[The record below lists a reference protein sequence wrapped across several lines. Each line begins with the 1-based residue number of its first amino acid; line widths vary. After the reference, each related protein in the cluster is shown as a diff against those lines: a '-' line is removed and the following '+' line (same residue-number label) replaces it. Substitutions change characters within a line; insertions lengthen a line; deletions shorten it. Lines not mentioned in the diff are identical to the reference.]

1 MYGSSRL
8 ELHWIDL
15 SMPTNFPF
23 GLCKMVQKSNRK
35 EAVDTLRIPPQS
47 LMAEE
52 ALLGGVMLDNE
63 ALIQA
68 TDFIKEVDFYRPGN
82 REIFKSILALA
93 KNNEPIDLV
102 TVADHLKQRQ
112 KLDEVGGSGY
122 LSSLVDNVH
131 TAANL
136 TAYARIVKNKSLLR
150 SLITTST
157 DIIERSYGEIED
169 VDALVDQAERS
180 ILEVARDRG
189 QSEITPINEIV
200 KISFARIDAA
210 YRSNSTIT
218 GVTTGFSG
226 IDTITS
232 GFQRSDLIIIA
243 GRPSMGKTS
252 LALNIAQNSA
262 ADPESNSKV
271 AFFSLEMSKEQLVT
285 RLLCSQSEINSK
297 SLRGGLLK
305 DEEWP
310 RLLEAASVISE
321 LPLYI
326 DDTSA
331 ISVMG
336 MRAKARRLKNDK
348 GLDMVVVDYLQ
359 LMHGDGESREREIS
373 EISRS
378 LKAMAKELDVPVVAL
393 SQLNRSVESRP
404 DKRPQLSDLRE
415 SGAIEQDADVI
426 MFVYRDEV
434 YNKDNPENAGRAE
447 ILVRKQRNG
456 PTGVV
461 EMRFLGEIT
470 TFRSLDKRYDE
481 YAEGPHSG
489 MSEGEMAAME
499 SDFSHFD

>member
-1 MYGSSRL
+1 MG
-8 ELHWIDL
+8 
-15 SMPTNFPF
+15 
-23 GLCKMVQKSNRK
+23 QNRK
-35 EAVDTLRIPPQS
+35 KKTDVDPLRVPPQS

-52 ALLGGVMLDNE
+52 ALLGGVMLENE
-63 ALIQA
+63 ALAQV
-68 TDFIKEVDFYRPGN
+68 TDYVKEADFYRPGN
-82 REIFKSILALA
+82 REIFSSILTLA
-93 KNNEPIDLV
+93 KNQEPIDLV
-102 TVADHLKQRQ
+102 TVADHLKQRK
-112 KLDEVGGSGY
+112 KLDAVGGSGY

-136 TAYARIVKNKSLLR
+136 TSYARIVKNKSLLR
-150 SLITTST
+150 SLIATST
-157 DIIERSYGEIED
+157 DIIEQSYGEIED
-169 VDALVDQAERS
+169 VDSLVDQAERA
-180 ILEVARDRG
+180 ILEVARNRG

-200 KISFARIDAA
+200 KRSFAAIDAA

-218 GVTTGFSG
+218 GVATGFSK
-226 IDTITS
+226 IDNLTS

-252 LALNIAQNSA
+252 FALNIAQNSA
-262 ADPESNSKV
+262 ANPDSNSKV

-285 RLLCSQSEINSK
+285 RLLCSQSEINAQT
-297 SLRGGLLK
+297 LRGGLLK
-305 DEEWP
+305 DEDWP
-310 RLLEAASVISE
+310 RLSAAAAVVSE
-321 LPLYI
+321 LPIYI

-331 ISVMG
+331 ISVME

-348 GLDMVVVDYLQ
+348 GLDLVFVDYLQ
-359 LMHGDGESREREIS
+359 LMRGDGESREREIS

-434 YNKDNPENAGRAE
+434 YNKDNPENAGLAE

-456 PTGVV
+456 PTGVA
-461 EMRFLGEIT
+461 EMRFFGEFT
-470 TFRSLDKRYDE
+470 TFRDIDRRYDE
-481 YAEGPHSG
+481 VAAGAQPG
-489 MSEGEMAAME
+489 MSEAELAAME
-499 SDFSHFD
+499 NDFSHFDDLNG

>member
-1 MYGSSRL
+1 
-8 ELHWIDL
+8 
-15 SMPTNFPF
+15 
-23 GLCKMVQKSNRK
+23 MVPKSKKN

-52 ALLGGVMLDNE
+52 ALLGGVMLENE
-63 ALIQA
+63 ALTLV
-68 TDFIKEVDFYRPGN
+68 TDYVKEADFYRPGN
-82 REIFKSILALA
+82 REIFNSIQTLA
-93 KNNEPIDLV
+93 KNQEPIDLV
-102 TVADHLKQRQ
+102 TVADHLKQRH
-112 KLDEVGGSGY
+112 KLDAIGGSGY

-136 TAYARIVKNKSLLR
+136 AAYARIVKNKSLLR
-150 SLITTST
+150 SLISTST
-157 DIIERSYGEIED
+157 DIIEQSYGEIED
-169 VDALVDQAERS
+169 VDTLVDQAERS
-180 ILEVARDRG
+180 ILEVARNRG

-200 KISFARIDAA
+200 KDSFAAIDAA

-218 GVTTGFSG
+218 GVATGFKG
-226 IDTITS
+226 IDNITS

-262 ADPESNSKV
+262 AHPDNNSKI

-285 RLLCSQSEINSK
+285 RLLCSQSEINAQT
-297 SLRGGLLK
+297 LRGGLLK
-305 DEEWP
+305 DEDWP
-310 RLLEAASVISE
+310 RLSEAAAVVSE

-331 ISVMG
+331 ISVME
-336 MRAKARRLKNDK
+336 MRAKARRLQNDK
-348 GLDMVVVDYLQ
+348 GLDMVIVDYLQ
-359 LMHGDGESREREIS
+359 LMRGDGESREREIS

-378 LKAMAKELDVPVVAL
+378 LKAMAKELNIPVVAL

-434 YNKDNPENAGRAE
+434 YNKDNPENAGLAE

-461 EMRFLGEIT
+461 GMRFIGEYT
-470 TFRSLDKRYDE
+470 SFRDIDKRYDE
-481 YAEGPHSG
+481 SVGGSPPG
-489 MSEGEMAAME
+489 MSDGEMAALE
-499 SDFSHFD
+499 SDFARFDEMSG

>member
-1 MYGSSRL
+1 
-8 ELHWIDL
+8 
-15 SMPTNFPF
+15 
-23 GLCKMVQKSNRK
+23 MVQNSNK
-35 EAVDTLRIPPQS
+35 KVAADTLRIPPQS

-52 ALLGGVMLDNE
+52 ALLGGVMLENE
-63 ALIQA
+63 ALIQV
-68 TDFIKEVDFYRPGN
+68 TDYVKEDDFYRPGN
-82 REIFKSILALA
+82 REIFSSILTLA
-93 KNNEPIDLV
+93 KNQEPIDLV
-102 TVADHLKQRQ
+102 TVADHLKQRK
-112 KLDEVGGSGY
+112 KLDAVGGSGY

-136 TAYARIVKNKSLLR
+136 TSYARIVKNKSLLR
-150 SLITTST
+150 SLISTST

-169 VDALVDQAERS
+169 VDVLVDQAERS
-180 ILEVARDRG
+180 ILEVARNRG

-200 KISFARIDAA
+200 KRSFAAINAA
-210 YRSNSTIT
+210 YSSNSTIT
-218 GVTTGFSG
+218 GIATGFRK
-226 IDTITS
+226 IDKLTS

-252 LALNIAQNSA
+252 FALNIAQNSA
-262 ADPESNSKV
+262 AHPDSNSKV

-285 RLLCSQSEINSK
+285 RLLCSQSEINAQT
-297 SLRGGLLK
+297 LRGGLLK

-310 RLLEAASVISE
+310 RLSAAAAVVSE
-321 LPLYI
+321 LPIYI

-331 ISVMG
+331 ISVME

-348 GLDMVVVDYLQ
+348 GLDLVFVDYLQ
-359 LMHGDGESREREIS
+359 LMRGDGESREREIS

-434 YNKDNPENAGRAE
+434 YNKDNPENAGLAE

-456 PTGVV
+456 PIGVA
-461 EMRFLGEIT
+461 EMRFFGEFT
-470 TFRSLDKRYDE
+470 TFRDIDSRYDE
-481 YAEGPHSG
+481 YAEDTHPG
-489 MSEGEMAAME
+489 MSEGELTAME
-499 SDFSHFD
+499 SDFSRFDDMNG

>member
-1 MYGSSRL
+1 M
-8 ELHWIDL
+8 
-15 SMPTNFPF
+15 
-23 GLCKMVQKSNRK
+23 QKKSKSK
-35 EAVDTLRIPPQS
+35 EPVDSLRIPPQS

-52 ALLGGVMLDNE
+52 ALLGGVMLENE
-63 ALIQA
+63 ALSQV
-68 TDFIKEVDFYRPGN
+68 TDYVREDDFYRPGN
-82 REIFKSILALA
+82 REIFKTILTLS

-102 TVADHLKQRQ
+102 TVADQLKQLQ

-136 TAYARIVKNKSLLR
+136 MAYARIVKNKSLLR
-150 SLITTST
+150 GLINTATE
-157 DIIERSYGEIED
+157 IIEKSYGEVED
-169 VDALVDQAERS
+169 VDLLVDDAEKS
-180 ILEVARDRG
+180 ILDVARKRSH
-189 QSEITPINEIV
+189 SEITPITEIV
-200 KISFARIDAA
+200 KSSFAAIDAA
-210 YRSNSTIT
+210 YRSNTTIT
-218 GVTTGFSG
+218 GVPTGFTG
-226 IDTITS
+226 IDNITC

-252 LALNIAQNSA
+252 FALNIAHRA
-262 ADPESNSKV
+262 AANEETPSHV

-285 RLLCSQSEINSK
+285 RLLCSQSEINAQTIR
-297 SLRGGLLK
+297 RGYLK
-305 DEEWP
+305 DEDWP
-310 RLLEAASVISE
+310 RLSEAAAVVSD

-326 DDTSA
+326 DDTAA
-331 ISVMG
+331 ITAME

-359 LMHGDGESREREIS
+359 LMRGDGESREREIS

-378 LKAMAKELDVPVVAL
+378 LKAMAKELEIPVVAL
-393 SQLNRSVESRP
+393 SQLNRSVESRI

-434 YNKDNPENAGRAE
+434 YNKDNPENIGLAE

-461 EMRFLGEIT
+461 NMRFFGEFT
-470 TFRSLDKRYDE
+470 TFRDVDTRYDD
-481 YAEGPHSG
+481 YDSGPG
-489 MSEGEMAAME
+489 GEMMGEDMGASE
-499 SDFSHFD
+499 TDFAHFDGMIDS

>member
-1 MYGSSRL
+1 
-8 ELHWIDL
+8 
-15 SMPTNFPF
+15 
-23 GLCKMVQKSNRK
+23 MVQNSNK
-35 EAVDTLRIPPQS
+35 KADTDSLRIPPQS

-52 ALLGGVMLDNE
+52 ALLGGVMLENE
-63 ALIQA
+63 ALTQV
-68 TDFIKEVDFYRPGN
+68 TDYVKEVDFYRPGN
-82 REIFKSILALA
+82 REIFSSILTLA
-93 KNNEPIDLV
+93 KNQEPIDLV
-102 TVADHLKQRQ
+102 TVADHLKQRK
-112 KLDEVGGSGY
+112 KLDAVGGSGY

-136 TAYARIVKNKSLLR
+136 TSYARIVKNKSLLR
-150 SLITTST
+150 SLISTST
-157 DIIERSYGEIED
+157 DIIEQSYGEIED
-169 VDALVDQAERS
+169 VDVLVDQAERS
-180 ILEVARDRG
+180 ILEVARNRG

-200 KISFARIDAA
+200 KRSFAAIDAA

-218 GVTTGFSG
+218 GIPTGFSK
-226 IDTITS
+226 IDNLTS

-252 LALNIAQNSA
+252 FALNIAQNSA
-262 ADPESNSKV
+262 AHPDSSSKV

-285 RLLCSQSEINSK
+285 RLLCSQSEINAQT
-297 SLRGGLLK
+297 LRGGLLK
-305 DEEWP
+305 DEDWP
-310 RLLEAASVISE
+310 RLSAAAAVVSE
-321 LPLYI
+321 LPIYI

-331 ISVMG
+331 ISVME

-348 GLDMVVVDYLQ
+348 GLDLVFVDYLQ
-359 LMHGDGESREREIS
+359 LMRGDGESREREIS

-434 YNKDNPENAGRAE
+434 YNKDNPENAGLAE

-456 PTGVV
+456 PTGVA
-461 EMRFLGEIT
+461 EMRFFGEFT
-470 TFRSLDKRYDE
+470 TFRDIDRRYDE
-481 YAEGPHSG
+481 YAEGAHPG
-489 MSEGEMAAME
+489 MSEGELASME
-499 SDFSHFD
+499 SDFSHFDDMNT